1 MLATVSSIVLPLLFT
16 ATGTLATTVLV
27 SGWRRYGP
35 NLARL
40 RAELAA
46 LAAAE
51 AEAAAAAERELR
63 RAGAAVVPSPRRSAR
78 PVRAAAAARPAPAGL
93 RAAA

>member
-1 MLATVSSIVLPLLFT
+1 MLAIVSSIVLPLLF
-16 ATGTLATTVLV
+16 AASGTLAATVLV

-35 NLARL
+35 GLAQL

-46 LAAAE
+46 LAE
-51 AEAAAAAERELR
+51 AEAAAAARHLR
-63 RAGAAVVPSPRRSAR
+63 PASAVASPATRRTVR
-78 PVRAAAAARPAPAGL
+78 PVRAAAAVRPAPAGL